1 MKLATTSAYGV
12 LTLGYAIQAMCP
24 EGAPQSG
31 APYRIEIIRA
41 SPLLAPLSGRIFAWR
56 VPRVETGLK
65 PWAKPFC
72 PFGAQTLYPSLK
84 LNAHAGGRQTEQES
98 YPPNQGFRAYP
109 LV

>member
-1 MKLATTSAYGV
+1 
-12 LTLGYAIQAMCP
+12 MCP

-56 VPRVETGLK
+56 VP
-65 PWAKPFC
+65 WAKPFS

-84 LNAHAGGRQTEQES
+84 LACMWRPPDRTGELVWLATRQIKALLPIRWS
-98 YPPNQGFRAYP
+98 SLRP
-109 LV
+109 